1 MCAHQLQAETVRA
14 QIRMAAWM
22 RTEPITLCSEC
33 TKPKNANVNNAGFIQ
48 FTVPINL
55 VIANQATQS

>member
-22 RTEPITLCSEC
+22 RTEPITYCSEC
-33 TKPKNANVNNAGFIQ
+33 TKLKIANGINARFIQ